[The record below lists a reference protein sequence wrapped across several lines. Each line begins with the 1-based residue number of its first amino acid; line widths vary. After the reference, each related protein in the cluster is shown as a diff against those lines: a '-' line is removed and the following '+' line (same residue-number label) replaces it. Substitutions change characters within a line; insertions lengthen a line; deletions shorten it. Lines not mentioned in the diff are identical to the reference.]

1 MTPKTAAIDSCQTSQ
16 RFRLRRLS
24 MKMRFMNNTYAEVM
38 TMKTSAFWDRH
49 SEVVVGSVLTVIMGL
64 ALGSLIGLYLADA
77 M

>member
-1 MTPKTAAIDSCQTSQ
+1 
-16 RFRLRRLS
+16 
-24 MKMRFMNNTYAEVM
+24 
-38 TMKTSAFWDRH
+38 MKTSAFWDRH